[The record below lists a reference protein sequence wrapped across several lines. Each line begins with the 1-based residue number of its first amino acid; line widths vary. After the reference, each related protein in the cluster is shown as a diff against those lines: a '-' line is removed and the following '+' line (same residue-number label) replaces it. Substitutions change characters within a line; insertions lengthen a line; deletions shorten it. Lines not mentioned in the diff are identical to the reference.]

1 MKRFIYLL
9 ALIFLPVG
17 CAPSPVS
24 TVGSNCET
32 LQPTPGD
39 VQYILNFGSEL
50 FTEAVWQRSYSVY
63 EQETIVSWTHRSVAS
78 LADISMQLFCSDNGT
93 ADLEL
98 YYNAETL
105 TEKFS
110 NYDSTNI
117 VASCKN
123 EELVLYEIDAVAEG
137 VNYVIHQWL
146 QPLNQTRLLSVVTV
160 FPKEETVLIEK
171 YSQTLFPT
179 LPTCP

>member
-17 CAPSPVS
+17 CTPGPAA
-24 TVGSNCET
+24 TVGSSCT
-32 LQPTPGD
+32 SLQPTPGD

-50 FTEAVWQRSYSVY
+50 FTEAVWSRSYSVY
-63 EQETIVSWTHRSVAS
+63 EQEAIVSWTHRSVAS
-78 LADISMQLFCSDNGT
+78 LADISIQLFCSDNGT

-98 YYNAETL
+98 YYNNETL

-117 VASCKN
+117 AASCKN
-123 EELVLYEIDAVAEG
+123 EDVILYEIDAVEENL
-137 VNYVIHQWL
+137 NYSIHQWF
-146 QPLNQTRLLSVVTV
+146 QPLNATRLLSVVTV

-171 YSQTLFPT
+171 YNQTLFPT
-179 LPTCP
+179 LPSCP